1 MSEDTRKKHSLT
13 CLSLILTILVCFF
26 LWQKSNFT
34 KLDEEIDVQVERAN
48 KTSQTMT
55 NLYNET
61 FSQNQQLK
69 QQIKESEQI
78 IEKLKFEINNLK
90 QEK

>member
-13 CLSLILTILVCFF
+13 CLILILTILVCFF

-34 KLDEEIDVQVERAN
+34 KLDEEINTQVERAN

-69 QQIKESEQI
+69 QQIKDSEQT

>member
-34 KLDEEIDVQVERAN
+34 KLDEEINTQVERAN

-61 FSQNQQLK
+61 FSQNQQICL
-69 QQIKESEQI
+69 
-78 IEKLKFEINNLK
+78 
-90 QEK
+90 

>member
-34 KLDEEIDVQVERAN
+34 KLDEEINTQIERAN

-61 FSQNQQLK
+61 FSQNQKLK
-69 QQIKESEQI
+69 QQIKDSEQT

>member
-34 KLDEEIDVQVERAN
+34 KLDEEINIQVERAN

-61 FSQNQQLK
+61 FSQNKQLK
-69 QQIKESEQI
+69 QKIKDSEQT

>member
-34 KLDEEIDVQVERAN
+34 KLDEEINTQVERAN

-61 FSQNQQLK
+61 FSQNQKLK
-69 QQIKESEQI
+69 QQIKDSEQT

>member
-1 MSEDTRKKHSLT
+1 
-13 CLSLILTILVCFF
+13 
-26 LWQKSNFT
+26 
-34 KLDEEIDVQVERAN
+34 
-48 KTSQTMT
+48 MT

-61 FSQNQQLK
+61 FSQNQKLK
-69 QQIKESEQI
+69 QQIKDSEQT

>member
-55 NLYNET
+55 SLYNET

-69 QQIKESEQI
+69 QQIKESEQTN
-78 IEKLKFEINNLK
+78 EKLKFEINNLK

>member
-55 NLYNET
+55 SLYNET

-69 QQIKESEQI
+69 QQIKESEQT
-78 IEKLKFEINNLK
+78 IELLLSGVRDL
-90 QEK
+90 

>member
-1 MSEDTRKKHSLT
+1 MSEDNRKKHSLT
-13 CLSLILTILVCFF
+13 CLILILTILVCFF

-69 QQIKESEQI
+69 QQIKDSEQT

>member
-26 LWQKSNFT
+26 LWQKSNFA
-34 KLDEEIDVQVERAN
+34 KLDEEINTQIERAN

-61 FSQNQQLK
+61 FSQNQKLK
-69 QQIKESEQI
+69 QQIKDSEQT
-78 IEKLKFEINNLK
+78 IEKLKFEINSLK